1 MTREMS
7 ESVRRALDAR
17 WPRVYEASRAHLA
30 TIDEFASA
38 GTRGTHGQRLAA
50 RSAAHKLSGSLG
62 MYGRKDASAVAASI
76 EDVLTI
82 DDEREGQTS
91 DAAPTSGQPAPLA
104 DAAQSELL
112 ALLAKLDGLIGPGPA
127 D

>member
-1 MTREMS
+1 MS

-38 GTRGTHGQRLAA
+38 GAYGTHGQRLAA

-76 EDVLTI
+76 EDLLTI
-82 DDEREGQTS
+82 EAEREGG
-91 DAAPTSGQPAPLA
+91 DAPADKPSSEQPAPLA
-104 DAAQSELL
+104 DAAQSQLR
-112 ALLAKLDGLIGPGPA
+112 ALVAQLDGLIGPDPA
-127 D
+127 G

>member
-38 GTRGTHGQRLAA
+38 GTRGTHGQRVAA

-82 DDEREGQTS
+82 DAEREGHT
-91 DAAPTSGQPAPLA
+91 DAEPTSEQPAPLA
-104 DAAQSELL
+104 DAARSELL
-112 ALLAKLDGLIGPGPA
+112 ALLAKLDGLIGPDPA
-127 D
+127 G